1 MRTKKSN
8 RVANDFSIG
17 SKIICINDDFSNLP
31 PLYKLIFKFP
41 AAHGVYSIR
50 AKDYDGN
57 LFLNEIINEVYT
69 FPHGAV
75 AEPSF
80 LKWRFKPLCLDEME
94 NTEVKEEL
102 LTVNKCLFMNTIQE
116 MDIRSWF
123 SQLSDNQKLSLF
135 MKRVNSNE
143 ATIFDG
149 LLQSWWINRY

>member
-1 MRTKKSN
+1 MKAKKSN
-8 RVANDFSIG
+8 RIENDFGTG
-17 SKIICINDDFSNLP
+17 SKVICINDDFSNLP
-31 PLYKLIFKFP
+31 PLYKIIFKFP

-50 AKDYDGN
+50 AKDSNGN
-57 LFLNEIINEVYT
+57 LFLNEIINDVYE

-80 LKWRFKPLCLDEME
+80 LKWRFKPLCLDEIE
-94 NTEVKEEL
+94 NTEVEEAL
-102 LTVNKCLFMNTIQE
+102 LAVNKFLFMNTTEE

-135 MKRVNSNE
+135 TKRVNSNE